1 MTVRSRK
8 RRSERGS
15 TSVEITLAAPLAIFL
30 LLLIVQYAMWAHA
43 THIAQAAANT
53 GVQAARVY
61 GGSATAGQE
70 DTQAVLDQMAG
81 SILTDTNVAVEVTGT
96 RATVTVTGTAMAVL
110 PGIAVPVHATV
121 TAPREVVQ
129 GIP

>member
-1 MTVRSRK
+1 
-8 RRSERGS
+8 
-15 TSVEITLAAPLAIFL
+15 
-30 LLLIVQYAMWAHA
+30 MWAHA

-61 GGSATAGQE
+61 GGSTSAGQQ

-81 SILTDTNVAVEVTGT
+81 HILTGTTVAVEVTGT